1 MFKLLLVV
9 LLVATANASFWRSCN
24 IAGVVTPDRI
34 ESPFCSGDRCVVTR
48 GDTLLADGWFTP
60 VRAHSRLDLTVT
72 AFVGPIGLPV

>member
-1 MFKLLLVV
+1 MFKLFVFV
-9 LLVATANASFWRSCN
+9 LLVATAKASFWRSCN

-34 ESPFCSGDRCVVTR
+34 ESPFCAGDRCVVTR

-60 VRAHSRLDLTVT
+60 VRSHSRLDLTVT